1 MSDSRVGRVAVGGIV
16 AGSLLWIQVL
26 LPPTAHAG
34 LPAMGIALPPSER
47 EPHAPDDPTPQGPV
61 STVTVALA
69 SSSMVSAPVKINW
82 IVPG

>member
-1 MSDSRVGRVAVGGIV
+1 
-16 AGSLLWIQVL
+16 
-26 LPPTAHAG
+26 
-34 LPAMGIALPPSER
+34 MGIALPPSER